1 MTEREIM
8 ICPKCKGNGFM
19 ECPKCGG
26 SGYNHLDGGQCDK
39 CCGSGEVDCLKCEE
53 SPKIGYVYKDNF
65 DNF

>member
-39 CCGSGEVDCLKCEE
+39 CCGVEK
-53 SPKIGYVYKDNF
+53 
-65 DNF
+65 